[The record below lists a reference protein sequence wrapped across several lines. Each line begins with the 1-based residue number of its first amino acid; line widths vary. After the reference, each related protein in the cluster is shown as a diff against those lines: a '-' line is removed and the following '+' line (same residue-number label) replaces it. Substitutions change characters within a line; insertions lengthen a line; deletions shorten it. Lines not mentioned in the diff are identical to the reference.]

1 MPVVSVHRYATA
13 ALLTNGAQYIDGNFT
28 ITSAPATKPV
38 IALTQS
44 LYSEAG
50 RYLLFKYSGTFSG
63 SLDDLSIDDTA
74 LSYSSYS
81 APLVHNTDKKEVYL
95 TLVSRPTNGTQY
107 VDGNLTINAGATFV
121 MSDTLCKTAGTYIL
135 FDVTGTI
142 TGLSN
147 LTVDPPVGRA
157 LDPAVSPNPFID
169 VKQIK
174 VTLV

>member
-1 MPVVSVHRYATA
+1 MPIVSVHRYATA
-13 ALLTNGAQYIDGNFT
+13 ALNTNGTQYVNGNLT
-28 ITSAPATKPV
+28 IESAPAVKPT
-38 IALTQS
+38 IQLTQA

-50 RYLLFKYSGTFSG
+50 RYLLIKYSGTFTG
-63 SLDDLSIDDTA
+63 SLDDLAIDDTG

-81 APLVHNTDKKEVYL
+81 APLVHDTAKKEIYL

-107 VDGNLTINAGATFV
+107 VNGNLVINAGATLV
-121 MSDTLCKTAGTYIL
+121 MSDSLCKTAGTYIL
-135 FDVTGTI
+135 FEVAGTI
-142 TGLSN
+142 NGLSN

-169 VKQIK
+169 GTQIK